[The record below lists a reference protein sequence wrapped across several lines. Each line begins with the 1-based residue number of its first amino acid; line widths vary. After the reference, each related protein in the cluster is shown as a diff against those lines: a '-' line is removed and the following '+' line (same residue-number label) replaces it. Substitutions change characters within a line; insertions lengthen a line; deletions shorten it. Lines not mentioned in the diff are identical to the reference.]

1 MRPACLESC
10 PLAPLTLAHRPAA
23 VLPARS
29 RARLRHSPR
38 SRGRSLTSDAGPG
51 PSVAVPAGHGCHTRP
66 RDHHRPPRPGELACS
81 SLSRRD
87 RRPGAAAAPVPASA
101 AALPAAETRVG
112 ASGPATTVVVGVHEC
127 ITAGQRPVRGPSQ
140 PQVASGNCVAANA
153 GTRSGLPRDALGRFT
168 SGAGGESAAAA
179 AGRTAHAN
187 YANTLGGGNY
197 VFNRALP
204 GSRLRPDA
212 VDYSQNIVRELKPGT
227 PSGIS
232 RGWRQVN
239 EYKAYLEDLTGQP
252 WTAQVDVYT
261 P

>member
-1 MRPACLESC
+1 MTSRTQQTNPGRWVV
-10 PLAPLTLAHRPAA
+10 PFLAALVMILGTA
-23 VLPARS
+23 
-29 RARLRHSPR
+29 
-38 SRGRSLTSDAGPG
+38 T
-51 PSVAVPAGHGCHTRP
+51 
-66 RDHHRPPRPGELACS
+66 
-81 SLSRRD
+81 
-87 RRPGAAAAPVPASA
+87 ASA
-101 AALPAAETRVG
+101 ATTSGAETRVG
-112 ASGPATTVVVGVHEC
+112 ASNSTVTEAVGVSDH
-127 ITAGQRPVRGPSQ
+127 ITAGQQLGNNPAAPEIG
-140 PQVASGNCVAANA
+140 VATGVAANT
-153 GTRSGLPRDALGRFT
+153 GTRSGLSRDALGRFT

-179 AGRTAHAN
+179 AGRTAHAS

-239 EYKAYLEDLTGQP
+239 AYKAYLEDLTGQP
-252 WTAQVDVYT
+252 WTAYVDVYT

>member
-1 MRPACLESC
+1 MVVRLLGSM
-10 PLAPLTLAHRPAA
+10 LA
-23 VLPARS
+23 VLVFLPATAS
-29 RARLRHSPR
+29 
-38 SRGRSLTSDAGPG
+38 
-51 PSVAVPAGHGCHTRP
+51 
-66 RDHHRPPRPGELACS
+66 
-81 SLSRRD
+81 
-87 RRPGAAAAPVPASA
+87 AAPASA
-101 AALPAAETRVG
+101 APADYAYGKHHHTASLSDIATEHRPPGYRYTYTSTLDAVDRGPDGTSACTDAFSKCTDTAYDDPGTSADG
-112 ASGPATTVVVGVHEC
+112 ARATATTQE
-127 ITAGQRPVRGPSQ
+127 PVRVNHRIPLLLDRSQ
-140 PQVASGNCVAANA
+140 VAANS